1 MIELCRPGPTGRR
14 ARGSKYGDFLFFPS
28 SDVFDALP
36 VPATLIDRQ
45 GVIVDVNQAFLDYA
59 SNLLGSEVRKAARIG
74 RHITEFSPTKP
85 GRSPIAT
92 IVEQVLHSGEVHLRE
107 TQWTDPRGRTLYVDF
122 HAKAIRD
129 DNGEVEGAVILR
141 QDVTERVHL
150 KKRKQVVEEVRQQ
163 VWQIQEEADIEQV
176 LATMERALRQEIPFA
191 GLGINVVDTNFD
203 PSRVRYFERSPTGS
217 GERWNFA
224 DSEEDKAAMA

>member
-1 MIELCRPGPTGRR
+1 
-14 ARGSKYGDFLFFPS
+14 
-28 SDVFDALP
+28 
-36 VPATLIDRQ
+36 
-45 GVIVDVNQAFLDYA
+45 
-59 SNLLGSEVRKAARIG
+59 
-74 RHITEFSPTKP
+74 
-85 GRSPIAT
+85 
-92 IVEQVLHSGEVHLRE
+92 VLHSGEVHLRE